1 MRLRRLRL
9 RKLLLKRLLSNRN
22 PHTYLRGHILKYGL
36 PSIIGG
42 SLTI

>member
-1 MRLRRLRL
+1 MRLRRLRQ
-9 RKLLLKRLLSNRN
+9 RKLLKRLLNN
-22 PHTYLRGHILKYGL
+22 QDPHTYLRGHILKYGL